1 MAKKAPIRYRLGIDL
16 GSNSLGWAVLRL
28 DTEDKPDY
36 LIRIGTRI
44 FSDGRKINDKK
55 GASLAV
61 GRRMAR
67 QQRRRRD
74 RILRRKARLLELLR
88 SLGLFPA
95 PGEAS
100 QALKSRNPY
109 ELRARGLSAP
119 LSAYDLGRAIFHLN
133 QRRGFRSGRKSD
145 SKNEEKGEIATAV
158 TALTEKLQEKGF
170 RTVGEYLYDR
180 LQQGTGTRARRIGD
194 GAKAIYEFYPNR
206 AMVEHEFDL
215 LWTSQSIHHPAI
227 CTPENASRIKGVL
240 LFQRPL
246 RPVRP
251 GRCSLEPSEDRAPL
265 ALPSVQNFRIHQ
277 ELSNLRLR
285 EPHSRTER
293 GLTGAE
299 RSTLVALMAVKAT
312 ISFAG
317 IKKALA
323 LSRATTFNLEGLK
336 REELLG
342 NLSAAELGHADAMAE
357 KWSALTLDEQDALVV
372 QLLDERIPDD
382 ELLRR
387 LQSDYGLEPSRAER
401 VLNTK
406 FPDGFGRVSLKAIR
420 VLLPHLM
427 EGLTYDKAA
436 VAAGY
441 GLTNTDG
448 DGSLDLLPYY
458 GAVLQRH
465 VAFGTGNL
473 NDSDEVREGKIANPS
488 VHIALNQ
495 VRRVVNKL
503 IDRYGKPT
511 EVVLELTRDIKLGW
525 KRAREIEKEQKHRQ
539 DENEALKEELKTLKN
554 VGLSSDSILRLRLF
568 RELAVGDGLTAR
580 CVYSGETIS
589 LTRLFSGEVEV
600 DHILPYSQ
608 TLDDSIANK
617 VLCTTS
623 ANRVKGNQS
632 PFQAF
637 GHSPSGYDWSA
648 ILDRAAS
655 LKRNRR
661 RRFDED
667 ALSRFQEEGGFL
679 ARQLTD
685 TAYMSRVAREYL
697 SFVCPPN
704 KVWVTTG
711 QLTWMLRG
719 KWGLNKLISD
729 GEDKNRLDQRHH
741 AIDATVIACVDRS
754 LVHRVA
760 RAAEASADRRAG
772 RLIESLDYP
781 WPTFRDGL
789 EHALTKMVVS
799 YRPDHSP
806 VGALHNDTAYGQAG
820 TAMEPV
826 GHLVK
831 GDVKSYVRVL
841 SLVGEKSENFL
852 EHVIDQSI
860 GQRLAKIADSAGSD
874 KKAYQAMLEKF
885 VADTGVKRVRWQETL
900 SVIPLVD
907 DRSGTPTKFVKAD
920 GNYCI
925 EIFKGPNGKWS
936 SEMIPTFTANQ
947 PRYMAFMKSPDY
959 RRRTFSGYE
968 LVMRLIVN
976 DMVKVG
982 NGGASVLYRVQ
993 KLSAG
998 RIVLAHHLGSGDLT
1012 CSDFSLKGV
1021 KTSLS
1026 LSAERLRKAHGKRVF
1041 VDEIGRVFG

>member
-28 DTEDKPDY
+28 DAEDRPDY
-36 LIRIGTRI
+36 LVRIGTRI
-44 FSDGRKINDKK
+44 FSDGRKPKD

-61 GRRMAR
+61 DRRMAR

-74 RILRRKARLLELLR
+74 RFLRRKARLLELLR

-95 PGEAS
+95 PGEVS
-100 QALKSRNPY
+100 QALKNRNPY

-133 QRRGFRSGRKSD
+133 QRRGFRSSRKSD
-145 SKNEEKGEIATAV
+145 NKNEEKGKIATAV
-158 TALTEKLQEKGF
+158 AALTEKLQEKGF

-215 LWTSQSIHHPAI
+215 LWAAQSIHHPVI
-227 CTPENASRIKGVL
+227 CTPENGMRVKGVL

-285 EPHSRTER
+285 EPHSHTER
-293 GLTGAE
+293 GLTSTE

-317 IKKALA
+317 IKKALD

-336 REELLG
+336 REKLIG

-357 KWSALTLDEQDALVV
+357 KWSALTLDEQDALVA
-372 QLLDERIPDD
+372 QLLDDRIPDD

-387 LQSDYGLEPSRAER
+387 LQSDYGLERDRAER

-420 VLLPHLM
+420 ALLPHLM

-473 NDSDEVREGKIANPS
+473 NDPDEVREGKIANPS

-511 EVVLELTRDIKLGW
+511 EVVLELTRDLKLGW
-525 KRAREIEKEQKHRQ
+525 KRAREIEREQKDRQ
-539 DENEALKEELKTLKN
+539 DENEALKEELKSLN
-554 VGLSSDSILRLRLF
+554 VSLSNDSILRLRLF
-568 RELAVGDGLTAR
+568 RELAAGDGLTAR
-580 CVYSGETIS
+580 CVYSGESIS
-589 LTRLFSGEVEV
+589 LTRLFSGDVEV

-617 VLCTTS
+617 VLCMTS

-685 TAYMSRVAREYL
+685 TAYMSRVSREYL

-704 KVWVTTG
+704 RVWVTTG
-711 QLTWMLRG
+711 QLTAMLRG
-719 KWGLNKLISD
+719 KWGLNQLISD
-729 GEDKNRLDQRHH
+729 GKDKNRLDQRHH

-772 RLIESLDYP
+772 RLIESLNYP
-781 WPTFRDGL
+781 WPTFRVGL

-806 VGALHNDTAYGQAG
+806 AASLHNDTAYGRAG
-820 TAMEPV
+820 TDMVPA

-831 GDVKSYVRVL
+831 GEVKSYVQVL
-841 SLVGEKSENFL
+841 SLVGEKSEKL
-852 EHVIDQSI
+852 LSHVIDQGI
-860 GQRLAKIADSAGSD
+860 GKRLAAIADSAGSD

-885 VADTGVKRVRWQETL
+885 VSDTGIKRVRWRETL
-900 SVIPLVD
+900 SVIPLGD
-907 DRSGTPTKFVKAD
+907 DGSGAPTKFVKAD

-925 EIFKGPNGKWS
+925 EIYKDPSGKWS

-947 PRYMAFMKSPDY
+947 PRYLQFIKSPDY
-959 RRRTFSGYE
+959 RTRTFSSHE

-982 NGGASVLYRVQ
+982 KGDSAVLYRVQ

-1012 CSDFSLKGV
+1012 RNDFSIAGV

-1026 LSAERLRKAHGKRVF
+1026 LSAEGLRKQGGKRVF
-1041 VDEIGRVFG
+1041 VDEIGRVLG

>member
-28 DTEDKPDY
+28 DEGGKPDY

-44 FSDGRKINDKK
+44 FSDGRKSKD

-61 GRRMAR
+61 DRRMAR

-74 RILRRKARLLELLR
+74 RFLRRKARLLELLR

-109 ELRARGLSAP
+109 ELRAHGLSTL

-133 QRRGFRSGRKSD
+133 QRRGFRSSRKSD
-145 SKNEEKGEIATAV
+145 SKNEEKGTIATAV
-158 TALTEKLQEKGF
+158 VALTEKLQERGF

-215 LWTSQSIHHPAI
+215 LWAAQSAHHPAI
-227 CTPENASRIKGVL
+227 CTPENGVRIKGVM

-285 EPHSRTER
+285 EPHSHTER
-293 GLTGAE
+293 GLTNAE
-299 RSTLVALMAVKAT
+299 RSTLIALMTVKAT

-317 IKKALA
+317 IRKALD
-323 LSRATTFNLEGLK
+323 LPRATTFNLEGIK
-336 REELLG
+336 REKLLG

-357 KWSALTLDEQDALVV
+357 KWGALTLDEQDALVA
-372 QLLDERIPDD
+372 QLLDDRIPDD

-387 LQSDYGLEPSRAER
+387 LQSDYDLELDRAER

-406 FPDGFGRVSLKAIR
+406 FPDGFGRVSLRAIR
-420 VLLPHLM
+420 VLLPQLM

-458 GAVLQRH
+458 GVVLQRH

-473 NDSDEVREGKIANPS
+473 NDPDEVREGKIANPS

-525 KRAREIEKEQKHRQ
+525 KRAREIEREQKDRQ
-539 DENEALKEELKTLKN
+539 DENEALKNELHSLN
-554 VGLSSDSILRLRLF
+554 VGISNDSILRLRLF

-580 CVYSGETIS
+580 CVYSGEAIN
-589 LTRLFSGEVEV
+589 LTKLFSGEVEI

-617 VLCTTS
+617 VLCVTS

-637 GHSPSGYDWSA
+637 GHSPDGYDWSA
-648 ILDRAAS
+648 ISDRAAS
-655 LKRNRR
+655 LKRTRH

-679 ARQLTD
+679 ARQLSD

-697 SFVCPPN
+697 SSVCPPN
-704 KVWVTTG
+704 NVWVTTG
-711 QLTWMLRG
+711 RLTAMLRA

-754 LVHRVA
+754 LVNRIT

-772 RLIESLDYP
+772 RLIESLEYP

-806 VGALHNDTAYGQAG
+806 AAALHNDTAYGQAG
-820 TAMEPV
+820 TAMVPA

-831 GDVKSYVRVL
+831 GEVRSYVQIL
-841 SLVGEKSENFL
+841 SLVGEKPESYL
-852 EHVIDQSI
+852 KHVVDQSI
-860 GQRLAKIADSAGSD
+860 GKRLAQIAVSAASD

-885 VADTGVKRVRWQETL
+885 VADTRIKRVRWQETL

-907 DRSGTPTKFVKAD
+907 DRSGKPTKFVKAD
-920 GNYCI
+920 GNYCV
-925 EIFKGPNGKWS
+925 EISNEPNGKWS

-947 PRYMAFMKSPDY
+947 PRYTAFMNSPDY
-959 RRRTFSGYE
+959 RKRTFGGRE

-976 DMVKVG
+976 DMVKIKSG
-982 NGGASVLYRVQ
+982 ESEVLYRVQ
-993 KLSAG
+993 QLSG
-998 RIVLAHHLGSGDLT
+998 SRITLAHHLGSGDLT
-1012 CSDFSLKGV
+1012 RNDFSLKGV
-1021 KTSLS
+1021 KTSLT
-1026 LSAERLRKAHGKRVF
+1026 LSAEGLRKANGKRVF
-1041 VDEIGRVFG
+1041 VDEIGRVLG